1 MSTLTTTTSAST
13 ATATAFLLQHLQ
25 AEGYQAS
32 TDSDG
37 DIVFRFEGM
46 GYVLCFDADD
56 AAFGKLLLPNV
67 WPIESPGEQQRVL
80 AALDEVNRRI
90 KLVKGHVLRGQVWFC
105 IEMLL
110 LEQRHWAHFLARATR
125 SMAHAA
131 SLFAN
136 EMRASAE

>member
-1 MSTLTTTTSAST
+1 MSTLTTTTSAS
-13 ATATAFLLQHLQ
+13 TATAFLLQHLQ

-110 LEQRHWAHFLARATR
+110 EQRHWAHFLARATR